1 VGKKIALFAFCVLC
15 ITFALIGCGGGGG
28 GGTTGNPVGP
38 VAVTGP
44 LADLSGTVK
53 LSTGEI
59 LANAPVEI
67 CRSELALQTGIPGL
81 SALRGSVFAQTKL
94 ADGKYS
100 TKTDTLGV
108 YRFTGIP
115 VGEYTLT
122 ANAGGASQFS
132 RTVLLGSVT
141 SIDAQLTPTGKAS
154 GKLLLVNGDPARGVV
169 VHLAKTSYVAISDFN
184 GEFVFDQ
191 IPSGQTFTL
200 SVLPLQ
206 GVLQNPLTV
215 SVAPAE
221 DKQLGNLVLTVPTT
235 PTQEV
240 STVSGSVIAAD
251 SSVPTS
257 ALGSKIVLVVAAGN
271 TMIENMA
278 LTDASGKFSLNVKA
292 AGNYNVSVVG
302 GEFAVAPTVQT
313 VTVSALGTT
322 VTVPQAF
329 VLAKPTVVFPP
340 TTQFYTYSGTI
351 SKRSKAFSETDNA
364 GVPLT
369 LTSTDAAA
377 NVFSAVTSPTG
388 SFTFSIPAGTYN
400 LAVGGGYAFETAFP
414 GNPAT
419 INAPTVLNTVIWV
432 VPTQVFT
439 ANYLVEGSINKIT
452 RVNGETD
459 NSNVIVTLTPTTGA
473 AVTFAGSTTS
483 SGNFAVR
490 VPAGIYNFAITGAY
504 RFETAFTNPVNASTG
519 NVNISPVINVVPLA
533 QNTFMLS
540 GSINKLIKKAGEFN
554 NGDVTVTIRSDSA
567 IFKPQTTV
575 TEANGNFA
583 FKVPAGNYAV
593 EVGSGYVFVSP
604 PSGFPY
610 AITTADLVLASPLD
624 VRPSGVVPAS
634 IGGNVTPPRPNN
646 PYRVRIENT
655 DGTYTDNETTE
666 GAFYFN
672 NLTPGSYR
680 IVVLPDANGYYVE
693 TASPIVITEG
703 QHLAGISL
711 APTQVAPS
719 ITGVNLAESV
729 LTISGSNFESLPVS
743 ITSTKILVDGNP
755 RARPAVFTPADV
767 QEQAMIVS
775 VTPGKHNVIIEKQ
788 WTRPNTSEVFQLK
801 SNPVSFNKGMGSP
814 TDVTKTD
821 VTDTSARISW
831 TNANFTSKSIIEV
844 IQVDNGSQAVS
855 IELDGTSFQVTG
867 LFPTT
872 DYVAHVYNR
881 YGDIKSTTP
890 TSVTFTTR
898 SNINFGISSFAL
910 PDTNFFRAGNLFG
923 FEVVNGVAYVGSLE
937 NDSINIV
944 IRSYN
949 LSTGAHIATATVSSS
964 NSISFSSVSMT
975 SALIGSTGQIFL
987 QFNDNI
993 GTGTVYVNCFAST
1006 LGLPIASASISG
1018 GALGYDESQLVYA
1031 DNRLF
1036 SAATRYDISQPPYY
1050 ASTDL
1055 MYFDSPTTT
1064 GGLSAPQIFFNKTDV
1079 NRSFGAGGVGMMNA
1093 KIAADANSLYLAIAS
1108 YTTMPMEPGTIDVKR
1123 FAFSNLANPVNIK
1136 TIDTNNTSMAPA
1148 IEQLA
1153 VDGGRLY
1160 MIADASGN
1168 KHFHINLQ
1176 TGYAEDFSWF
1186 NRGNYGVDGKGRAWL
1201 AQTSIAG
1208 NNFIQL
1214 DSSMKVEKYLPVKYF
1229 AALNSSHPVP
1239 GEFIKTDKATGN
1251 FYMLHYNNDE
1261 NLAVYSYPASY

>member
-1 VGKKIALFAFCVLC
+1 MGKKIALFAFCVLC
-15 ITFALIGCGGGGG
+15 ITFTLIGCGGGGG

-788 WTRPNTSEVFQLK
+788 WTRPGTTETFVLK
-801 SNPVSFNKGMGSP
+801 SAPYSFDKLMGSP
-814 TDVTKTD
+814 SNVAATDI
-821 VTDTSARISW
+821 TDTSARISW
-831 TNANFTSKSIIEV
+831 TNANFTSKSIVDVYSGGSLITSEV
-844 IQVDNGSQAVS
+844 
-855 IELDGTSFQVTG
+855 LDGTSFQVNG
-867 LFPTT
+867 LLPSTNYT
-872 DYVAHVYNR
+872 AQVKNR
-881 YGDIKSTTP
+881 YGDVESTTP

-898 SNINFGISSFAL
+898 SSGLKAASSVAL
-910 PDTNFFRAGNLFG
+910 ANSAFFLDLNSSNMAIFG
-923 FEVVNGVAYVGSLE
+923 FEMMNDKIYVAYASASNEVFVKSYSSVGAELNTWQIQAWFGAGTSRMSMCSGGNQIFVTYSDNPTTIQKLTVLGE
-937 NDSINIV
+937 NLSQIGSTYSFDSIGSDIV
-944 IRSYN
+944 DQIKIEYHGGRVYAAFTDY
-949 LSTGAHIATATVSSS
+949 STLNNVYLYAFNSDLTSPTPVYFAQNSFMQPTSGGYYIQTAADEMTGDLYVAVASATNAFNSIYDSFEVMRKPLANPTTATAT
-964 NSISFSSVSMT
+964 
-975 SALIGSTGQIFL
+975 IGFVRQVPSTG
-987 QFNDNI
+987 
-993 GTGTVYVNCFAST
+993 
-1006 LGLPIASASISG
+1006 
-1018 GALGYDESQLVYA
+1018 
-1031 DNRLF
+1031 
-1036 SAATRYDISQPPYY
+1036 
-1050 ASTDL
+1050 
-1055 MYFDSPTTT
+1055 
-1064 GGLSAPQIFFNKTDV
+1064 
-1079 NRSFGAGGVGMMNA
+1079 
-1093 KIAADANSLYLAIAS
+1093 
-1108 YTTMPMEPGTIDVKR
+1108 
-1123 FAFSNLANPVNIK
+1123 
-1136 TIDTNNTSMAPA
+1136 
-1148 IEQLA
+1148 
-1153 VDGGRLY
+1153 
-1160 MIADASGN
+1160 
-1168 KHFHINLQ
+1168 
-1176 TGYAEDFSWF
+1176 
-1186 NRGNYGVDGKGRAWL
+1186 
-1201 AQTSIAG
+1201 
-1208 NNFIQL
+1208 
-1214 DSSMKVEKYLPVKYF
+1214 
-1229 AALNSSHPVP
+1229 
-1239 GEFIKTDKATGN
+1239 
-1251 FYMLHYNNDE
+1251 
-1261 NLAVYSYPASY
+1261 